1 MKQILRFTAATALL
15 ATTTLSAETAQ
26 DPNAAEAKALVKE
39 FATTLQG
46 ELQAAMK
53 NGGPTNAIAVC
64 QERAPAIAAD
74 LSAQSGWE
82 IGRTSLKARNAADNT
97 PDAWEQQVLA
107 DFDARRAA
115 GEDVQPMAYA
125 EVVETADGKTFRFM
139 KAIPTGDVCLACHGS
154 DITPEVVA
162 AIDERYPDDAAR
174 GYSLGDVRG
183 AFTLAKPL

>member
-1 MKQILRFTAATALL
+1 MKLIARLTAATAIL
-15 ATTTLSAETAQ
+15 ASTTLGAETAPN
-26 DPNAAEAKALVKE
+26 PNAAEAKAIVQE

-53 NGGPTNAIAVC
+53 DGGPTNAIAVC
-64 QERAPAIAAD
+64 QDRAPAIAAT
-74 LSAQSGWE
+74 LSESSGWQV
-82 IGRTSLKARNAADNT
+82 GRTSLKTRNSNNA
-97 PDAWEQQVLA
+97 PDAWEQKVLA

-139 KAIPTGDVCLACHGS
+139 KAIPTGEVCLACHGR
-154 DITPEVVA
+154 DITPEVA
-162 AIDERYPDDAAR
+162 AALDERYPDDMAR

-183 AFTLAKPL
+183 AFSLSKPL